1 MLFVACGDDDL
12 EPTLALD
19 KDLNTGINSASDL
32 VSVMNSAYDRM
43 TTGGQSGYYGQGFIM
58 MGEVRTDNAYST
70 ANSGRYTSASMDHAS
85 TGYGPWSGIYRVI
98 AICNIVIGA
107 DSASLEGDQGLMT
120 HTKGQAH
127 AVRALAHFDLLRN
140 YGQHF
145 VSGQGG
151 GNALGVPYIKTYK
164 DPAYL
169 SPARDSAVSNIN
181 DIVADLQAGISLM
194 NDSYNVSTSY
204 MTKMGAYAVYDDVE
218 GVSKGTPV
226 TISGFNVGSV
236 QNIEFFENSS
246 KLLLKFRVENEFNF
260 SSQSIAQIYETG
272 LIGGKAVAV
281 IPKYGS
287 KLAISGDTLQSDI
300 APGLTELVNDRLSP
314 LQDKI
319 ESMVVSADSV
329 LIGLNAILNTEA
341 KLEIQSTIE
350 NFSSTVADLKTS
362 AGTLDEILDNNKN
375 QINNIIT
382 NVNQTSNEL
391 AGLSGSFSD
400 LSLVISNL
408 SESSENIDKIISEI
422 SEGEGSLNKLV
433 FDDALINSLDSA
445 SKNINLLI
453 KDLRLNPKRYV
464 HFSLFGKKNK
474 PYKNEKE

>member
-1 MLFVACGDDDL
+1 MKLSY
-12 EPTLALD
+12 EI
-19 KDLNTGINSASDL
+19 KTGIL
-32 VSVMNSAYDRM
+32 VLTGIILFIIGFSYLKSNDVFITDRI
-43 TTGGQSGYYGQGFIM
+43 F
-58 MGEVRTDNAYST
+58 
-70 ANSGRYTSASMDHAS
+70 
-85 TGYGPWSGIYRVI
+85 
-98 AICNIVIGA
+98 
-107 DSASLEGDQGLMT
+107 
-120 HTKGQAH
+120 
-127 AVRALAHFDLLRN
+127 
-140 YGQHF
+140 
-145 VSGQGG
+145 
-151 GNALGVPYIKTYK
+151 
-164 DPAYL
+164 
-169 SPARDSAVSNIN
+169 
-181 DIVADLQAGISLM
+181 
-194 NDSYNVSTSY
+194 
-204 MTKMGAYAVYDDVE
+204 YAVYDDVE

-236 QNIEFFENSS
+236 QDIEFYKNSS

-260 SSQSIAQIYETG
+260 SSESIAQIYETG

-281 IPKYGS
+281 IPKYGNE
-287 KLAISGDTLQSDI
+287 LARSGDTLQSDI

-329 LIGLNAILNTEA
+329 LISLNAVLNTDA

-375 QINNIIT
+375 QINNIIS

-400 LSLVISNL
+400 LSIVISNL

-433 FDDALINSLDSA
+433 FDDALINSLDAA

-474 PYKNEKE
+474 PYTNEKE

>member
-1 MLFVACGDDDL
+1 MKLSY
-12 EPTLALD
+12 EI
-19 KDLNTGINSASDL
+19 KTGIL
-32 VSVMNSAYDRM
+32 VLTGIILFIIGFSYLKSNDVFITDRI
-43 TTGGQSGYYGQGFIM
+43 F
-58 MGEVRTDNAYST
+58 
-70 ANSGRYTSASMDHAS
+70 
-85 TGYGPWSGIYRVI
+85 
-98 AICNIVIGA
+98 
-107 DSASLEGDQGLMT
+107 
-120 HTKGQAH
+120 
-127 AVRALAHFDLLRN
+127 
-140 YGQHF
+140 
-145 VSGQGG
+145 
-151 GNALGVPYIKTYK
+151 
-164 DPAYL
+164 
-169 SPARDSAVSNIN
+169 
-181 DIVADLQAGISLM
+181 
-194 NDSYNVSTSY
+194 
-204 MTKMGAYAVYDDVE
+204 YAVYEDVE

-236 QNIEFFENSS
+236 QDIEFYKNSS

-260 SSQSIAQIYETG
+260 SSESIAQIYETG

-281 IPKYGS
+281 IPKYGNE
-287 KLAISGDTLQSDI
+287 LARSGDTLQSDI

-329 LIGLNAILNTEA
+329 LISLNAVLNTEA

-375 QINNIIT
+375 QINNIIS

-400 LSLVISNL
+400 LSIVISNL

-433 FDDALINSLDSA
+433 FDDALINSLDAA

-453 KDLRLNPKRYV
+453 EDLRLNPKRYV

-474 PYKNEKE
+474 PYTNERE

>member
-1 MLFVACGDDDL
+1 MNKLRVKL
-12 EPTLALD
+12 SYEI
-19 KDLNTGINSASDL
+19 KTGIL
-32 VSVMNSAYDRM
+32 VLTGIILFIIGFSYLKSNDVFITDRI
-43 TTGGQSGYYGQGFIM
+43 F
-58 MGEVRTDNAYST
+58 
-70 ANSGRYTSASMDHAS
+70 
-85 TGYGPWSGIYRVI
+85 
-98 AICNIVIGA
+98 
-107 DSASLEGDQGLMT
+107 
-120 HTKGQAH
+120 
-127 AVRALAHFDLLRN
+127 
-140 YGQHF
+140 
-145 VSGQGG
+145 
-151 GNALGVPYIKTYK
+151 
-164 DPAYL
+164 
-169 SPARDSAVSNIN
+169 
-181 DIVADLQAGISLM
+181 
-194 NDSYNVSTSY
+194 
-204 MTKMGAYAVYDDVE
+204 YAVYDDVE

-236 QNIEFFENSS
+236 QDIEFYKNSS

-260 SSQSIAQIYETG
+260 SSESIAQIYETG

-281 IPKYGS
+281 IPKYGNE
-287 KLAISGDTLQSDI
+287 LARSGDTLQSDI

-329 LIGLNAILNTEA
+329 LISLNAVLNTEA

-375 QINNIIT
+375 QINNIIS

-400 LSLVISNL
+400 LSIVISNL

-433 FDDALINSLDSA
+433 FDDALINSLDAA

-453 KDLRLNPKRYV
+453 KDLRLSPKRYV

-474 PYKNEKE
+474 PYTNERE

>member
-1 MLFVACGDDDL
+1 MKFSY
-12 EPTLALD
+12 EI
-19 KDLNTGINSASDL
+19 KTGIL
-32 VSVMNSAYDRM
+32 VLTGIILFIIGFSYLKSNDVFITDRI
-43 TTGGQSGYYGQGFIM
+43 F
-58 MGEVRTDNAYST
+58 
-70 ANSGRYTSASMDHAS
+70 
-85 TGYGPWSGIYRVI
+85 
-98 AICNIVIGA
+98 
-107 DSASLEGDQGLMT
+107 
-120 HTKGQAH
+120 
-127 AVRALAHFDLLRN
+127 
-140 YGQHF
+140 
-145 VSGQGG
+145 
-151 GNALGVPYIKTYK
+151 
-164 DPAYL
+164 
-169 SPARDSAVSNIN
+169 
-181 DIVADLQAGISLM
+181 
-194 NDSYNVSTSY
+194 
-204 MTKMGAYAVYDDVE
+204 YAVYDDVE

-236 QNIEFFENSS
+236 QDIEFYKNSS

-260 SSQSIAQIYETG
+260 SSESIAQIYETG

-281 IPKYGS
+281 IPKYGNE
-287 KLAISGDTLQSDI
+287 LARSGDTLQSDI

-329 LIGLNAILNTEA
+329 LISLNAVLNTDA

-362 AGTLDEILDNNKN
+362 ASTLDEILDNNKN
-375 QINNIIT
+375 QINNIIS

-400 LSLVISNL
+400 LSIVISNL

-433 FDDALINSLDSA
+433 FDDALINSLDAA

-474 PYKNEKE
+474 PYTNERE

>member
-1 MLFVACGDDDL
+1 MKLSY
-12 EPTLALD
+12 EI
-19 KDLNTGINSASDL
+19 KTGIL
-32 VSVMNSAYDRM
+32 VLTGIILFIIGFSYLKSNDVFITDRI
-43 TTGGQSGYYGQGFIM
+43 F
-58 MGEVRTDNAYST
+58 
-70 ANSGRYTSASMDHAS
+70 
-85 TGYGPWSGIYRVI
+85 
-98 AICNIVIGA
+98 
-107 DSASLEGDQGLMT
+107 
-120 HTKGQAH
+120 
-127 AVRALAHFDLLRN
+127 
-140 YGQHF
+140 
-145 VSGQGG
+145 
-151 GNALGVPYIKTYK
+151 
-164 DPAYL
+164 
-169 SPARDSAVSNIN
+169 
-181 DIVADLQAGISLM
+181 
-194 NDSYNVSTSY
+194 
-204 MTKMGAYAVYDDVE
+204 YAVYDDVE

-236 QNIEFFENSS
+236 QDIEFYKNSS

-260 SSQSIAQIYETG
+260 SSESIAQIYETG

-281 IPKYGS
+281 IPKYGNE
-287 KLAISGDTLQSDI
+287 LARSGDTLQSDI

-329 LIGLNAILNTEA
+329 LISLNAVLNTEA

-362 AGTLDEILDNNKN
+362 AGTLDKILDNNKN
-375 QINNIIT
+375 QINNIIS

-400 LSLVISNL
+400 LSIVISNL

-433 FDDALINSLDSA
+433 FDDALINSLDAA

-474 PYKNEKE
+474 PYTNERE